1 MSLDDDR
8 DDKDVLAA
16 EYALGTLNAVD
27 RTNVEMLL
35 AIDPAFA
42 FRVRLWERRLGVL
55 DTLIAPVEPPAETW
69 AAIKAQ
75 IGKQH
80 PSGQIWLPPADHAAS
95 PAPDVAPP
103 AIEFP
108 PTPEP
113 PEPPAEQ
120 AATAAEETAP
130 LDESEAAETPQPPQP
145 QPDVVPLKLLVE
157 PADPAPAAADV
168 LAPPAPSAEI
178 IDLTARARAWRQAAI
193 AAAAMAATLALFFTL
208 RELRPDL
215 MPAGLRPR
223 PVEIV
228 RTIEMP
234 SQKMAEFVAVFQ
246 KDDASP
252 AFLLTVDVEH
262 HALSIRKVGAKPE
275 AGKSYELWIIPPG
288 AAAPR
293 SLGVVGEQEF
303 TVRRTLDGY
312 DQLTLANATY
322 AVSLEPAGG
331 SPTGKPTGPA
341 LHGKL
346 LQTTP
351 PAFPSATP

>member
-1 MSLDDDR
+1 MTPDDDR
-8 DDKDVLAA
+8 DDKEVLAA
-16 EYALGTLNAVD
+16 EYALGTLGAVD
-27 RTNVEMLL
+27 RANVEMLL
-35 AIDPAFA
+35 AIDPLFA

-69 AAIKAQ
+69 TAIKAQ
-75 IGKQH
+75 IGKLH
-80 PSGQIWLPPADHAAS
+80 SSGQIWLPPADHATS
-95 PAPDVAPP
+95 PQPDVAPP

-113 PEPPAEQ
+113 PPEPAEVPEE
-120 AATAAEETAP
+120 AAPPVEEPA
-130 LDESEAAETPQPPQP
+130 AAETPP
-145 QPDVVPLKLLVE
+145 E
-157 PADPAPAAADV
+157 PADAAPPVPVAEPPAAPIAIADE
-168 LAPPAPSAEI
+168 PAAQPTAEI
-178 IDLTARARAWRQAAI
+178 IDLTARVRAWRQGAI
-193 AAAAMAATLALFFTL
+193 AAGAMAATLALFFTV

-262 HALSIRKVGAKPE
+262 HALSIRKVGAKTEP
-275 AGKSYELWIIPPG
+275 GKSYELWIIPPG
-288 AAAPR
+288 APAPR
-293 SLGVVGEQEF
+293 SLGVVGDQEF
-303 TVRRTLDGY
+303 TVRRSLGDY

-322 AVSLEPAGG
+322 AVSVEPAGG